1 MSLVGS
7 LEDLGLGDI
16 LQIISLSRKSGLLTL
31 RRDGSEGRIALRD
44 GQVWAATLKGGP
56 CDLRDLVVG
65 AGLVSQEQC
74 DAASLVASKSG
85 VSVEQSLLQQHPG
98 LSAERLEEL
107 RRSAA
112 EAAVM
117 GVFGWPT
124 GEFNFEVCDDPKA
137 ELDPGLFLSAPLNA
151 QYLAMEGTRIS
162 DEQTRTGPSPA
173 EVSLD
178 LEPDTADDPLFGLGE
193 IESGADEL
201 APSPSDVGPEAAAVV
216 KDDDDAPTLSALTI
230 PPDQKRSAPPADP
243 PPVVLIDRDLAVL
256 EWAKSVLLPEF
267 PRVHIFQRW
276 ELGLGRIRQYFLRG
290 EVPLVLVSDQLPP
303 DAATKG
309 RGVAAMAER
318 LRAQCP
324 KAPVV
329 FLTSESARSPQSP
342 NGATGVAGF
351 VERPNVELLSS
362 PRGAAAIEK
371 CAAALR
377 EASRRAGAQVRGAR
391 GQAAIRAELSPD
403 LLPKLREASAR
414 LRDPASRG
422 SALDVVLH
430 FAAETF
436 SRVALFQVGAEAI
449 AGLAQIG
456 VQAHGGPNDA
466 QLRERQLPL
475 KSSGWVRSILE
486 GGQPTKGAPTE
497 AGDEGLTQLLG
508 KALPMEAYLAPI
520 RCGDRIVALLYG
532 DHLPE
537 RRVVGD
543 TAALEIL
550 LHEAELVL
558 DRQFLERVLAR
569 TDPGSGASG

>member
-1 MSLVGS
+1 MMSLVGS

-65 AGLVSQEQC
+65 AGLVSQAQC
-74 DAASLVASKSG
+74 DAALLAASKSG
-85 VSVEQSLLQQHPG
+85 VPLEQALLEKHSN
-98 LSAERLEEL
+98 LSAEGLEEL
-107 RRSAA
+107 RRAAA

-117 GVFGWPT
+117 GVFGWPA
-124 GEFNFEVCDDPKA
+124 GEFSFQVCDDPRA

-151 QYLAMEGTRIS
+151 QYLAMEGTRLS
-162 DEQTRTGPSPA
+162 DEQGRAPSEEA
-173 EVSLD
+173 LD
-178 LEPDTADDPLFGLGE
+178 LEPGADADPLFGLGE

-201 APSPSDVGPEAAAVV
+201 EAAASPSEVDPEATPV
-216 KDDDDAPTLSALTI
+216 EDDEDAETLSALTI
-230 PPDQKRSAPPADP
+230 PPDLKRSAPPAEP
-243 PPVVLIDRDLAVL
+243 PPVVVIDRDLAVL
-256 EWAKSVLLPEF
+256 EWAKSVLLPGF

-303 DAATKG
+303 DAVTKG
-309 RGVAAMAER
+309 RGIAAMAER

-329 FLTSESARSPQSP
+329 FLASESNRSPQSP
-342 NGATGVAGF
+342 RGGAGVTGF
-351 VERPNVELLSS
+351 VERPSLDLLADT
-362 PRGAAAIEK
+362 RDAATLER

-377 EASRRAGAQVRGAR
+377 EAGRRAGEQIRGAR
-391 GQAAIRAELSPD
+391 GQEAIRAELSPD

-414 LRDPASRG
+414 LRNPSSRG
-422 SALDVVLH
+422 AALDLVLR
-430 FAAETF
+430 FASETF

-456 VQAHGGPNDA
+456 VEAQGGPSDA
-466 QLRERQLPL
+466 KLRECQLPL
-475 KSSGWVRSILE
+475 RSSAWVRSVLD
-486 GGQPTKGAPTE
+486 GAQPVRGAPTE
-497 AGDEGLTQLLG
+497 PGDEGLAQLLG
-508 KALPMEAYLAPI
+508 KTLPMEAYLAPI

-569 TDPGSGASG
+569 TDPGSSASS